1 MRGAGPEDEKEEA
14 KVSALVSSLP
24 AEAVPQSLGPAS
36 ESLSSSQAPVVLQA
50 SQSVDERPASP
61 EPEVLTAAPQADVAS
76 DPRPERKSAKAK
88 SAAEQAEP
96 ARKAAKVE
104 RKAEVKTATKA
115 PSKAAAPAKAAARTA
130 TKQAATK
137 KKAKAGR

>member
-1 MRGAGPEDEKEEA
+1 MRGAGPEDGKEEA
-14 KVSALVSSLP
+14 KVSALASFLP
-24 AEAVPQSLGPAS
+24 AEAVPQPRGP
-36 ESLSSSQAPVVLQA
+36 ESQNLSSQAPIALQA
-50 SQSVDERPASP
+50 SQPADEIPAL
-61 EPEVLTAAPQADVAS
+61 PEVEVSTAAPQADVAS
-76 DPRPERKSAKAK
+76 DPEPKRTSAKAK

-104 RKAEVKTATKA
+104 RKAEVRTATKA